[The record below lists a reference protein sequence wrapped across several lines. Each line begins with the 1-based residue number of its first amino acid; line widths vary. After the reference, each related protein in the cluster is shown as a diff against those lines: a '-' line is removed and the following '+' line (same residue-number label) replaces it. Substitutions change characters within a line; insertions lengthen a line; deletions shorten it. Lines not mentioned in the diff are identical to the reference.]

1 MKYANRGL
9 FYGFLSAMTI
19 ILGDA
24 DAAIRIGNAARSN
37 PQNHRHA
44 SSEFYQQPINTAPT
58 YAEPE
63 PVELPIKV
71 ANSDVADQVRQTG
84 QSGNVTVD
92 SLGNCAM
99 IYPNGEFEWARPT
112 VGNGAGGASTC
123 TAVVEMVALNGGRD
137 GSDVI
142 VARANLAA
150 GDSVICNIS
159 AFPEAA
165 WLPDAEAVEFP
176 ADAEP
181 TVDDVVAVM
190 NEEQK
195 QNAAIKIISG
205 AVLGGLGGN
214 ITGKNAVG
222 KDGLLGGGKDKIQ
235 NTIIGAVG
243 GAGLMAASSYS
254 GKVAGDMIMSGGIN
268 AAAGATIGNMA
279 ASGDSVL
286 RIENCQVNGVSTT
299 CLWGILV
306 EAKTWPEAEK
316 NVAAFYNVTDET
328 VVQCEIDGSGNFTK
342 CAPID
347 LIDIKLEAYANE
359 TNSAGNPLSLE
370 EIGKQNFAKIT
381 DTHVFHKD
389 DKGNMVPGTATGE
402 NNKYARISSASIPGK
417 RQAALIA
424 DVQDSSFGLRK
435 DDWTKLKSTIDD
447 GRVYGRDN
455 DGNAFKLE
463 TSDLVKVTNFREMY
477 RDSGD
482 GGIIDF
488 GNKARLKATA
498 IGAGVGAGLGAFTAY
513 QGAQSDIEQRWV
525 TEVRAYKDSL
535 MKFVCRTGTR
545 FLSSYN
551 DTVIIPSGV
560 N

>member
-1 MKYANRGL
+1 MKYANSGL
-9 FYGFLSAMTI
+9 FYGFLSAMMI
-19 ILGDA
+19 VCGGA

-37 PQNHRHA
+37 PQNHKHA
-44 SSEFYQQPINTAPT
+44 SSEFYQQPMNTAPV

-63 PVELPIKV
+63 PAELPIKV
-71 ANSDVADQVRQTG
+71 KNSDVAEQLIQTG
-84 QSGNVTVD
+84 QSGNVTMD

-112 VGNGAGGASTC
+112 AGNGTGGASTC
-123 TAVVEMVALNGGRD
+123 TAVVEMVALNGGKD

-142 VARANLAA
+142 VARANVTA

-159 AFPEAA
+159 EFPEAT
-165 WLPDAEAVEFP
+165 WLPDAGNVEFP

-195 QNAAIKIISG
+195 QNAAIKIIGG

-214 ITGKNAVG
+214 VTGKNDVG
-222 KDGLLGGGKDKIQ
+222 KDGLLGTSKDKIQ

-279 ASGDSVL
+279 ATGDSVL
-286 RIENCQVNGVSTT
+286 RIENCKVNGVSTT
-299 CLWGILV
+299 CLWGVLV
-306 EAKTWPEAEK
+306 KTSTWEQKREEGNGVK
-316 NVAAFYNVTDET
+316 NTVAFYNIKDNSIVEC
-328 VVQCEIDGSGNFTK
+328 VEEASEYKECKPF
-342 CAPID
+342 D
-347 LIDIKLEAYANE
+347 LINVRLEAYGPE
-359 TNSAGNPLSLE
+359 KTLE
-370 EIGKQNFAKIT
+370 EIRTSDSFDKIT
-381 DTHVFHKD
+381 G
-389 DKGNMVPGTATGE
+389 DKIFKMDEQNTMTSGSPADP
-402 NNKYARISSASIPGK
+402 NKGGYAIISSGSIPGA

-424 DVQDSSFGLRK
+424 NIQDSTFGLRK
-435 DDWTKLKSTIDD
+435 DDWTKIKARGGLEI
-447 GRVYGRDN
+447 YGRDAKG
-455 DGNAFKLE
+455 DAF
-463 TSDLVKVTNFREMY
+463 DLGKDVLTDIESFHVMY

-482 GGIIDF
+482 GGFVDF

-525 TEVRAYKDSL
+525 AEVRAYKDSL

-551 DTVIIPSGV
+551 DTVVIPSGI
-560 N
+560 